1 MKSTLITAISATAL
15 LALSACAQEEPVE
28 ETTTVDEEIQVD
40 VPEVAATDAPVEMND
55 PAMQDPATMQDDMA
69 TEPMD
74 ETMADPATDPID

>member
-1 MKSTLITAISATAL
+1 MKNTLITAISASAL

-28 ETTTVDEEIQVD
+28 ETTTIDEEIQVD
-40 VPEVAATDAPVEMND
+40 VPDVAATDGPVAD
-55 PAMQDPATMQDDMA
+55 PAMQDSATMQDDMA